1 MACIVWKKIF
11 LIKILSKCLCAF
23 LTAESRCCPLKQ
35 YIIRRV
41 LISLVVLF
49 GVSIML
55 YALVRSMPSDYVT
68 LSTSTNA
75 HVTEEMKIKLR
86 EIYGLDKNIFQ
97 GYIDWVS
104 SALKGDLGESM
115 VMKRPVAEVIA
126 QYAPVTLTVSAI
138 ALILQLAIAI
148 PLGILAARKQYTK
161 TDYIITT
168 LVFLGLS
175 LPSFFFAAILKR
187 IFGPYGMDL
196 LPISGMLNAR
206 VNYPDGMTWA
216 KFVDYFLHLILPISV
231 FVITGLGGMLRYT
244 RTNMLEVLNADYIRT
259 ARAKGVPEHRVIYSH
274 AFRNTLIPIVTLLGS
289 SLPGLF
295 SGAAITENLFGLEGL
310 GNIALRASQMADVPY
325 LMGFNMLLAT
335 MTIIG
340 FLLSDIL
347 YAVVDPRVRLS

>member
-1 MACIVWKKIF
+1 MLLLAI
-11 LIKILSKCLCAF
+11 
-23 LTAESRCCPLKQ
+23 ESRCCPLKQ

-68 LSTSTNA
+68 LSTSTNPN
-75 HVTEEMKIKLR
+75 VTEEMRNHLR
-86 EIYGLDKNIFQ
+86 EIYGLDKGLVE
-97 GYIDWVS
+97 GYIDWLL
-104 SALKGDLGESM
+104 SALQGDLGESM
-115 VMKRPVAEVIA
+115 VMKRPVSQVIA
-126 QYAPVTLTVSAI
+126 EYAPITFSVS
-138 ALILQLAIAI
+138 LISLVLQMLIAI

-187 IFGPYGMDL
+187 AFGPYGLDWF
-196 LPISGMLNAR
+196 PIAGMLNAR

-216 KFVDYFLHLILPISV
+216 KLCDYFVHLVLPISV
-231 FVITGLGGMLRYT
+231 FVITSLGGMLRYT
-244 RTNMLEVLNADYIRT
+244 RTNMLEVLSADYIRT

-289 SLPGLF
+289 SLPALF
-295 SGAAITENLFGLEGL
+295 SGAAITENLFGIEGL
-310 GNIALRASQMADVPY
+310 GNIGLRASQMADVPY

-335 MTIIG
+335 MTILG